1 MSRSKIIVT
10 IIYMSLIAVF
20 NFYNEGVFICEYH
33 IRHNVVVMCILL
45 KNCFTPFL
53 NEKTLIA
60 VINCDLSF
68 VNH

>member
-1 MSRSKIIVT
+1 M
-10 IIYMSLIAVF
+10 AVF

-60 VINCDLSF
+60 VINCDFLHRI
-68 VNH
+68 VC